1 MGRLLRA
8 GPLSLVF
15 DEGNLRWIRCGDR
28 EVLREIY
35 VGVRDKDWNTIPGRL
50 RDLII
55 TEEDPA
61 GGFRVTF
68 QCRHDQGPIGF
79 VWDGEIRGDA
89 RGTVR
94 FAMDGEAVRTFERN
108 RIGLCVLHPLES
120 AGQPC
125 EVDRADGGTTAGV
138 FPRFVA
144 PHQPFLGIRT
154 LRVPVARRLSAEVQF
169 EGDVFEMEDQ
179 RNWGDASFKTYGTPL
194 ALPRPVVVR
203 EGTRI
208 AQAVTIRLVG
218 EGRPLP
224 VLVKAESPVRL
235 HVDDTD
241 GQSLPVRGLG
251 HAGGHVPPDRDRRLI
266 RALRPDH
273 VRFDLR
279 TAAADLRS
287 ELDRATAVS
296 EACGAPLHL
305 ALFVGEDP
313 AAELRAL
320 ADAAAQ
326 VRPPV
331 ALFMLFRASSR
342 TTSYGL
348 VAEAR
353 AALGEKN
360 PRARFG
366 GGTDGFFVDLN
377 RQRPSAAD
385 FDQAS
390 YALSPQAH
398 LEDDATILENLT
410 AVASVAESARAFVGS
425 CPLALSPVTLRPRP
439 AAEAF
444 AEPAPREDPRQKTLF
459 TAAWTAGLLAAAVR
473 AGFASLTLFEPTGPR
488 GLMDEGGVFPA
499 YHALAD
505 LADFEG
511 GTALT
516 ASSDAAERVG
526 ILALRREA
534 RLRAIAFN
542 LTARP
547 QEALVA
553 GLGGGATLRL
563 LDDAALEEAGQHPEE
578 FRSRPG
584 DVLPPGRG
592 GYRLRLGPYAVAR
605 VDSVVTEP
613 R

>member
-1 MGRLLRA
+1 MAPVERLLRA

-15 DEGNLRWIRCGDR
+15 DEGQVRWIRCGDK
-28 EVLREIY
+28 EVLRAIY

-50 RDLII
+50 SDLIVI
-55 TEEDPA
+55 EEAA

-68 QCRHDQGPIGF
+68 RCRHDVGPIGF
-79 VWDGEIRGDA
+79 VWDAEIRGDA
-89 RGTVR
+89 SGTIR
-94 FAMDGEAVRTFERN
+94 FAMDGEATRTFERN

-203 EGTRI
+203 EGTRV

-218 EGRPLP
+218 EGRPRP

-235 HVDDTD
+235 EVEDA
-241 GQSLPVRGLG
+241 GRGSVPVRGLG
-251 HAGGHVPPDRDRRLI
+251 HAGGSVPGDRDRRLI

-279 TAAADLRS
+279 TASADLRS
-287 ELDRATAVS
+287 ELRQAVAVS

-305 ALFVGEDP
+305 ALFVGDDP

-320 ADAAAQ
+320 AEAAAE

-331 ALFMLFRASSR
+331 ALWMLFRASSR

-353 AALGEKN
+353 AALAGIN

-410 AVASVAESARAFVGS
+410 AVASVVESARAFVGS
-425 CPLALSPVTLRPRP
+425 CPLALSPVSLRPRP
-439 AAEAF
+439 AAEAVPE
-444 AEPAPREDPRQKTLF
+444 AARDDPRQKTLF
-459 TAAWTAGLLAAAVR
+459 AAAWTAGLLAAALR

-488 GLMDEGGVFPA
+488 GLMDDGLVFPA
-499 YHALAD
+499 YHVLAD
-505 LADFEG
+505 VADFEG
-511 GTALT
+511 GAPLAVST
-516 ASSDAAERVG
+516 DAPGRVG

-534 RLRAIAFN
+534 RIRALAFN

-547 QEALVA
+547 QEARIA
-553 GLGGGATLRL
+553 GLGGGGTARM
-563 LDDAALEEAGQHPEE
+563 LDEASLEEAGTRPEE

-592 GYRLRLGPYAVAR
+592 GYLLRLGPYAVAR
-605 VDSVVTEP
+605 VDSVV
-613 R
+613 